1 MKPLQHTVKAKIIEI
16 LLQWA
21 RKNPLYHQKTSSNS
35 TWDFLHITRWGGG
48 SERDKEINETSNGY
62 SFSLLWS
69 IDWAEDHLSAVQ
81 SSQCLPS
88 SKEHQ
93 EKLQRVFQTPQET
106 ETIVEANAWGAF
118 DGSQTHLQCC
128 LDFHHCVLIH
138 CVLKLSP
145 PLPLIFCPQAS
156 LHTCF
161 IALLLAESQLN
172 KQDHCKNVPEAL
184 MKVHCSALCK
194 RLSSCSY
201 EVWNVHSWPFPHKA
215 SSHRPHTFRVRAAYS
230 LCSQSLWYQGALLD
244 YLAINA
250 TLLLAN
256 KWNR

>member
-21 RKNPLYHQKTSSNS
+21 RRKPLYHQKTSSNS

-118 DGSQTHLQCC
+118 DGSQTRLQCC

-194 RLSSCSY
+194 KIVFVL
-201 EVWNVHSWPFPHKA
+201 VW
-215 SSHRPHTFRVRAAYS
+215 S
-230 LCSQSLWYQGALLD
+230 LKCALLTFSPQS
-244 YLAINA
+244 YLTQTTHFQCKSCLFSVFAESAIPGSSPW
-250 TLLLAN
+250 LLGN
-256 KWNR
+256 KCNFITC